1 MTAAPL
7 ISCIMPTRN
16 RRPFVARA
24 VRYFLRQDYPARE
37 LIVLDD
43 GEDAV
48 GDLIPADGRI
58 RYKRL
63 EQRLPLGEKRN
74 LACRLS
80 RGKFIAHWD
89 DDDWSAP
96 NRPSEQAAHL
106 QATGAGVCGMKDL
119 LHYRPEAE
127 EAWIYRYPPEERPWL
142 AGGTLLYRRSV
153 WDDRRFPAIN
163 VGEDNA
169 FVWSLPPAL
178 VAATPDAT
186 LFVAILHPGNTGRK
200 NLADH
205 RWRQTPLRE
214 ILRLLGPDRDFYAC
228 LFHRD
233 LGIYPK
239 GDA

>member
-1 MTAAPL
+1 MTTTPL
-7 ISCIMPTRN
+7 VSCIMPTRN
-16 RRPFVARA
+16 RRPFVAQA
-24 VRYFLRQDYPARE
+24 VRYFLRQDYPAGE

-48 GDLIPADGRI
+48 GDLIPAGGRI
-58 RYKRL
+58 RDKRL

-89 DDDWSAP
+89 DDDWSSP

-119 LHYRPEAE
+119 LHYRPEAG

-142 AGGTLLYRRSV
+142 AGGTLLYCCSV